1 MSMSFIKFIAPTSLM
16 SLLLVATAC
25 DQNMQTDGDPETG
38 SRLDTVSYSLGYFY
52 GSSMANEGIEEFNY
66 TNFVRGLRAAVEKQD
81 AHFDEMSMQ
90 MALQN
95 FQMDLQQIQQQRADQ
110 ARQESDQFLAE
121 NATRN
126 DVHVTDSGLQYR
138 IIEQGDGAS
147 PDEDSVVRVHY
158 RGTLINGEEFDSSH
172 SRGEPAEFPLDRVI
186 PGWTEGLQLM
196 QEGGVYEFVIPS
208 DLAYGNN
215 PPPGPITAGA
225 TLIFEVEL
233 LEIVEENGNGE

>member
-110 ARQESDQFLAE
+110 ARQESDQFLASSE
-121 NATRN
+121 ERR
-126 DVHVTDSGLQYR
+126 VGRGGLA
-138 IIEQGDGAS
+138 E
-147 PDEDSVVRVHY
+147 RV
-158 RGTLINGEEFDSSH
+158 L
-172 SRGEPAEFPLDRVI
+172 
-186 PGWTEGLQLM
+186 
-196 QEGGVYEFVIPS
+196 
-208 DLAYGNN
+208 
-215 PPPGPITAGA
+215 
-225 TLIFEVEL
+225 
-233 LEIVEENGNGE
+233 